1 MRLNDGT
8 QHFFPGNV
16 PISEEIPSTVCTM
29 LFLLTLNSK
38 VSGYNVRE
46 ALNFDLSS
54 HPQQT
59 LVFQQASFTI
69 LDNDEHQTDLF

>member
-1 MRLNDGT
+1 
-8 QHFFPGNV
+8 
-16 PISEEIPSTVCTM
+16 M
-29 LFLLTLNSK
+29 LLLSTLNSK
-38 VSGYNVRE
+38 VSVYNARE

-54 HPQQT
+54 HPGQT